1 MRVLRGFLMSLLLVF
16 GVLGNASGDSWVLPI
31 SPAALMNPYRQPSSD
46 YSAGHRGVDY
56 RVSLGQP
63 VVAPASGQV
72 AFVGKVVNR
81 NLITISHDGGYK
93 TEFEPVCSNL
103 ARGANVSIGEQI
115 GEICDADVGYRQHC
129 AQARCLHFSMRL
141 GGQYLS
147 PLAVIGGMSPSRL
160 LPD

>member
-1 MRVLRGFLMSLLLVF
+1 MRVLRGLVVGLLLVF
-16 GVLGNASGDSWVLPI
+16 GGSGNASGDGWILPV

-56 RVSLGQP
+56 RVSLGQS

-81 NLITISHDGGYK
+81 DLITISHDGGYK

-103 ARGANVSIGEQI
+103 ARGASVSIGEQI
-115 GEICDADVGYRQHC
+115 GEICDADSGYRQHC
-129 AQARCLHFSMRL
+129 AQTRCLHFSMRL